1 MINPIAIQLG
11 PIAIHW
17 YAICIVSGLLL
28 AVYLAMKEGE
38 KKGIRSDDILDF
50 ILLAFPI
57 AIVGARIYY
66 VAFEWGYYSQHL
78 DEIIAIWN
86 GGIAIYG
93 GLIAGLLVLLVFSYR
108 RMINP
113 LNFLDVAVTGVMI
126 AQAIGR
132 WGNFINQEAYGK
144 AVDSL
149 NYLPAFIRQQM
160 YIDGSYRVP
169 TFLYESIWNV
179 IGFIIIIATRHK
191 PHLWRQGEITAFYL
205 IWYGCLLYGHACVAM
220 AICTFGHYW
229 YCFYRLSPSKGH
241 WSLLFGNQGGKLTW
255 RKQQFS
261 LSLSPLLFW
270 SYMRLFYC
278 ANCQMLLMKQRQVYK
293 Y

>member
-113 LNFLDVAVTGVMI
+113 LNFLDVAVPGVMI

-179 IGFIIIIATRHK
+179 IGFIIIIAPRPK

-205 IWYGCLLYGHACVAM
+205 IWYGCGRFVIEGMRTDSLYFMGMRVSQWLSVLLVIIGIVF
-220 AICTFGHYW
+220 IV
-229 YCFYRLSPSKGH
+229 YRRLKGIGPYY
-241 WSLLFGNQGGKLTW
+241 LETKEEN
-255 RKQQFS
+255 
-261 LSLSPLLFW
+261 
-270 SYMRLFYC
+270 
-278 ANCQMLLMKQRQVYK
+278 
-293 Y
+293 